1 MADHRAENILVAV
14 LDKLSTLTTTGDNTF
29 RGRVYE
35 IPDGELPAVCVYMGT
50 DNPRSDSGSSGW
62 WYIDSDL
69 TLNIEAVAKTSSL
82 QIDTV
87 LNQIRFEVAQALQA
101 DITQGLS
108 YVINTT
114 EGTASPEIDGVGE
127 MVTGRL
133 RMEFTILYRRVRYTV
148 PQLSGISVAT
158 NGTSVTF
165 HISENVSGTTAGFSI
180 TVDGD
185 AVALSGGFISGNDV
199 SFTAAST
206 IYPGDVVLGSYDAGP
221 GDIQG
226 ETSPLASFTS
236 QPVDNNSTQ
245 SLGYML
251 NDDGTNAAAFGYVLL
266 PTIAPARLRATH
278 TLTDTSQTLV
288 ATPASLTEA
297 PGLVTLVEGV
307 PLVCGFMI
315 HSVPASGAIN
325 GFTFQ
330 LYNVGGSGSVLVH
343 ASVNKDTDATTGT
356 IRGASGTFPPSV
368 ANFGIAFAGE
378 LIGAKVSIQLTL
390 ASGEL
395 SGRLFVNGTLI
406 GTSTPIATD
415 GGVVAVLNVSDGEGT
430 GVLDISCVP
439 DAASLATGYGTFD
452 TGAVDMVGAVI

>member
-1 MADHRAENILVAV
+1 MADHRVENILVAV

-69 TLNIEAVAKTSSL
+69 TLNIEAVAKTSAL

-114 EGTASPEIDGVGE
+114 EGSASPEIDGVGE

-236 QPVDNNSTQ
+236 QPADNNSTQ

-251 NDDGTNAAAFGYVLL
+251 NDDGTNAALFGVALL
-266 PTIAPARLRATH
+266 PTISPARNRATY
-278 TLTDTSQTLV
+278 TLTATSQTLI
-288 ATPASLTEA
+288 AFPASVTAA
-297 PGLVTLVEGV
+297 PGLVTLVADV
-307 PLVCGFMI
+307 PLVCGFTI
-315 HSVPASGAIN
+315 HSVPSADDID
-325 GFTFQ
+325 TFLFQ
-330 LYNVGGSGSVLVH
+330 IYNYGGSGSVLFNALVT
-343 ASVNKDTDATTGT
+343 KYTGATTGT
-356 IRGASGTFPPSV
+356 IQGQFGTFPPSV
-368 ANFGIAFAGE
+368 ASFGTAYTGDLTDAKIAF
-378 LIGAKVSIQLTL
+378 QLTL
-390 ASGEL
+390 SGG
-395 SGRLFVNGTLI
+395 SVSAKFFVNDVLL

-415 GGVVAVLNVSDGEGT
+415 GGVFADLLINDGTGT
-430 GVLDISCVP
+430 GVIDISCVP

-452 TGAVDMVGAVI
+452 TGAVDMVGTVI